1 MAEFETCVV
10 PFPRRPSPLH
20 ESEPSPFPV
29 EAAAELRA
37 TMLGNLLDQIA
48 EPDGFQAHN
57 LRLRVTAY
65 SALDLLD
72 ELVVLYRRALS
83 EARGGVGHE

>member
-20 ESEPSPFPV
+20 ESGRSPLPT
-29 EAAAELRA
+29 EAAVELRA

-48 EPDGFQAHN
+48 GPNGFQPEN
-57 LRLRVTAY
+57 LRLRLTAY
-65 SALDLLD
+65 SAQDLLD
-72 ELVVLYRRALS
+72 EMVVLFRRALS
-83 EARGGVGHE
+83 EARGGAR

>member
-20 ESEPSPFPV
+20 ESESSPLPV

-37 TMLGNLLDQIA
+37 TMLGDLLDQMSGQ
-48 EPDGFQAHN
+48 DGFQPEN
-57 LRLRVTAY
+57 LRLRVVTYA
-65 SALDLLD
+65 AQDLLD
-72 ELVVLYRRALS
+72 EMVVLYRRALS
-83 EARGGVGHE
+83 EARGGVCHG

>member
-20 ESEPSPFPV
+20 ESEPSTLAV

-37 TMLGNLLDQIA
+37 IMLGNLLDQMA
-48 EPDGFQAHN
+48 EPHGLQPEN
-57 LRLRVTAY
+57 LRLRVAAY

-83 EARGGVGHE
+83 EVRGGVQ

>member
-20 ESEPSPFPV
+20 ESERSPLPV

-37 TMLGNLLDQIA
+37 TMLGNLLDQMV
-48 EPDGFQAHN
+48 EPDGFQPDN
-57 LRLRVTAY
+57 LRLRVAAY

-83 EARGGVGHE
+83 EARGGAR

>member
-10 PFPRRPSPLH
+10 PFPRQPSPLH
-20 ESEPSPFPV
+20 ESEPSALPV

-37 TMLGNLLDQIA
+37 IMLGNLLDQMA
-48 EPDGFQAHN
+48 EPDGLQPEN
-57 LRLRVTAY
+57 LRFRVAAY

-72 ELVVLYRRALS
+72 EMVVLYRRALS
-83 EARGGVGHE
+83 EVRGGAR